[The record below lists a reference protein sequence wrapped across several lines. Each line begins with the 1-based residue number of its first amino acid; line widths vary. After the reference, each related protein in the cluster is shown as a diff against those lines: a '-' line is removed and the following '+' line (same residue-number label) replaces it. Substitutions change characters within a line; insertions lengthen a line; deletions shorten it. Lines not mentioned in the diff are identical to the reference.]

1 MAEVRQAALLANP
14 RASVTELRAVSEII
28 GEATRQP
35 AFRMTLLLGFGVLTL
50 LLVAIGVYGLVS
62 QTVTQRVREVAVRL
76 ALGAD
81 PHALVATIMRH
92 AVIAAIAG
100 LGFGAIGAMML
111 GRALEALLYGVQPR
125 DLVSF
130 VAAAVALLAVTSVAA
145 IIPALRAT
153 SVDPT
158 RVLRGD

>member
-1 MAEVRQAALLANP
+1 M
-14 RASVTELRAVSEII
+14 S
-28 GEATRQP
+28 
-35 AFRMTLLLGFGVLTL
+35 LLLGFGVLTL

-62 QTVTQRVREVAVRL
+62 QTVTQRLREVAVRL

-81 PHALVATIMRH
+81 PLALVATITRQ

-100 LGFGAIGAMML
+100 LGFGTVGSMML
-111 GRALEALLYGVQPR
+111 GRALEPLLYGVQPR
-125 DLVSF
+125 DLVSL
-130 VAAAVALLAVTSVAA
+130 VAAAVALLAVASVAA

-153 SVDPT
+153 TVDPT